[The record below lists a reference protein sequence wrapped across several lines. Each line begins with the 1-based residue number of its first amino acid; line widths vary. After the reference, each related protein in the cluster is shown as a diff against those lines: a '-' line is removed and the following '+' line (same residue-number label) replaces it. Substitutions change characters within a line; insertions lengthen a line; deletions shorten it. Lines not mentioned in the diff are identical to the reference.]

1 MFCQEDEFELTD
13 FEDYDDDNGEIF
25 ADPVSSSGVCVYP
38 AACRVIYSYQVGIIF
53 PVSNLIFGSKMM
65 LHVSCILNL
74 LHAYEMKAT
83 LSSSSSVQETYFGH
97 FHLRSNAFD
106 HYPQLVTIEEGW
118 SIVFPFQLS
127 SFFSTAYWCGSYTAA
142 DTDHVHHLLAE
153 DVSLRLGCIHIG
165 TV

>member
-53 PVSNLIFGSKMM
+53 PVSKVLQQNSSNLIFGSHMM
-65 LHVSCILNL
+65 LHVACILNL
-74 LHAYEMKAT
+74 LHVMKTT
-83 LSSSSSVQETYFGH
+83 LSSSS
-97 FHLRSNAFD
+97 LRRKLILATLRCNASD

-118 SIVFPFQLS
+118 NI
-127 SFFSTAYWCGSYTAA
+127 
-142 DTDHVHHLLAE
+142 D
-153 DVSLRLGCIHIG
+153 
-165 TV
+165 